1 VKDALAFLLLRVG
14 RQPVWIEEETMA
26 LVGLAVTL
34 FGFLV
39 AAGSVGLSSSTGAR
53 LVLVLAGIA
62 ISLFGI
68 MGLINPTYQKNA
80 TWNR

>member
-1 VKDALAFLLLRVG
+1 MG
-14 RQPVWIEEETMA
+14 
-26 LVGLAVTL
+26 LVGLAVTF

-53 LVLVLAGIA
+53 LVLVVVGIV

-68 MGLINPTYQKNA
+68 MGLLNPAYQKDA
-80 TWNR
+80 VWKR